1 MYPFGRSLVGSGIG
15 MLFLGLVGCQ
25 DASGPDA
32 ASDGPQ
38 LAAAETEKTVSVE
51 QLESTEFVPC
61 AGENVHWTGT
71 LTLTQHGVTNRGLVL
86 QEGQFQHTI
95 FQGRV
100 SQTGLGETSGASYSF
115 NSIFHLSGQSESPV
129 NQFPI
134 VLRVSSRDLVFGPTG
149 SPIGF
154 ARFSS
159 MLVVNGNGRLVMDE
173 ANFTTKCR

>member
-1 MYPFGRSLVGSGIG
+1 MYPFGRSLVGSAIG

-25 DASGPDA
+25 DASAPDA

-38 LAAAETEKTVSVE
+38 LTAAVTEKTVSVE

-71 LTLTQHGVTNRGLVL
+71 LTLTRHGVTNRGAEL

-100 SQTGLGETSGASYSF
+100 SQTGVGETSGATYSF

-129 NQFPI
+129 NPFPV
-134 VLRVSSRDLVFGPTG
+134 VLRVSSRDLVFGPRG

-159 MLVVNGNGRLVMDE
+159 MLVVNGAGEVVIDK
-173 ANFTTKCR
+173 ANFTTQCR